1 MKVFAITLLSLFAI
15 IQTAEAAPTYQS
27 ARKEA
32 KSIIAAEKKFEK
44 LVAKLSAADREK
56 LKAALAK
63 IDDDSDGDGSSDL
76 FERARGSSRC
86 DADSDDDGVD
96 DGDDQHE
103 DSRDGDGDGHDDANE
118 VKAKG
123 RIVSFQDPALVVQ
136 GKTFTITPKTQFRG
150 RNFSKHNL
158 VAGTCVEVE
167 GHLIAGG
174 ENIADKVQLEDDCR
188 N

>member
-1 MKVFAITLLSLFAI
+1 MKHIPLTLLALIACIS
-15 IQTAEAAPTYQS
+15 TAEAAPSYQS

-32 KSIIAAEKKFEK
+32 RSIIAAEKKFEK

-76 FERARGSSRC
+76 YEFARGSSRC
-86 DADSDDDGVD
+86 DADSDDDGID
-96 DGDDQHE
+96 DGEDQYE
-103 DSRDGDGDGHDDANE
+103 DSRDGDGDGHDDTNE

-123 RIVSFQDPALVVQ
+123 RIVSFADPTLVVAD
-136 GKTFTITPKTQFRG
+136 KTFNVTPQTTFRG
-150 RNFSKHNL
+150 RNFSKASL
-158 VAGTCVEVE
+158 VAGTCVEAE
-167 GHLIAGG
+167 GHLEGGIAV
-174 ENIADKVQLEDDCR
+174 ADKIELEDSCR

>member
-1 MKVFAITLLSLFAI
+1 MKAFAITLLSLLAV

-44 LVAKLSAADREK
+44 LVAKLSAADRER

-123 RIVSFQDPALVVQ
+123 RIVSFQDPALVVE
-136 GKTFTITPKTQFRG
+136 GKTFTITPQTQFRG
-150 RNFSKHNL
+150 RNFSKANL

-167 GHLIAGG
+167 GHLIADG